1 MVFRNI
7 TVFQAPPQIERKVHQ
22 QKKEEGAA
30 VYIVEDAVYIV
41 VSRGEKPTG
50 GYGVR
55 VVDIE
60 GEEGGRGF
68 NVRVEYQ
75 DPKPGQMVAQVIT
88 YPFVVVK
95 TGLKEISGDTVFKFL
110 IGGDQR
116 LVRTAEY
123 LE

>member
-1 MVFRNI
+1 M
-7 TVFQAPPQIERKVHQ
+7 
-22 QKKEEGAA
+22 
-30 VYIVEDAVYIV
+30 
-41 VSRGEKPTG
+41 
-50 GYGVR
+50 
-55 VVDIE
+55 VDIE